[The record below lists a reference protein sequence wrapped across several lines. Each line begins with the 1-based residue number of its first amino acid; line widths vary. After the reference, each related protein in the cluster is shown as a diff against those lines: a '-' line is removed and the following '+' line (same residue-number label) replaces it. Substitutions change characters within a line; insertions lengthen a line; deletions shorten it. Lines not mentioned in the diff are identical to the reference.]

1 MSTRDDM
8 LAKLTELSVKVA
20 DEAAQEK
27 AALASSA
34 EVLAASTEVISGL
47 KAKVAA
53 LELAALPAA
62 DFSDELAQIAA
73 IEASISSIIPP
84 APVVPPVAPPAPVVP
99 PVVPPVAVV
108 PPVDPI
114 VPPVVLP
121 VV

>member
-34 EVLAASTEVISGL
+34 EVLAASTEVIAGL

-99 PVVPPVAVV
+99 PVAVV